1 MRHAVEAPCF
11 PMHPAVTRLT
21 LTRFRNYR
29 SARIEVDAR
38 PVVLCG
44 PNGAGKTNLL
54 EALSFLSPGRGL
66 RRARLPEIAFGASGT
81 TTTPEPEAS
90 EAGTGWAVA
99 ATLAGVAGV
108 TTIGTGW
115 EPTPSDKA
123 GRDKRLLRID
133 GQPIRTQTV
142 LAEHLSLLWLTPQM
156 DRLFVEGSGGR
167 RRFLDRLV
175 FGFDAGHAGRLAR
188 HEHVLRERAR
198 LLREG
203 VRDQSWLAALEDQLA
218 TTGVAVAA
226 ARRETVQRL
235 NRACAAAVGP
245 FPRAELA
252 VSGVLDSWLDERP
265 ALLVEDTVRL
275 RLRDQRS
282 ADAESG
288 NAAVGPHR
296 SDFLVG
302 LRTANGSVAP
312 ADRCSTGEQKALLLA
327 IVLANARLLA
337 ELPTG
342 PPLLLLDEVAAHLDA
357 DRRSA
362 LFREVLALGGQAWL
376 TGTDAPLFAPL
387 KDDAQFVS
395 IAGGQPSTMDS
406 SGRFEV

>member
-1 MRHAVEAPCF
+1 MRQ
-11 PMHPAVTRLT
+11 MPAVTRLT

-29 SARIEVDAR
+29 AARIEVEAR

-66 RRARLPEIAFGASGT
+66 RRARLPEIVTDGT
-81 TTTPEPEAS
+81 ESDAAPPDPSPAPK
-90 EAGTGWAVA
+90 AGNGWAVA
-99 ATLAGVAGV
+99 ATLSGTPGVAV
-108 TTIGTGW
+108 IGTGW
-115 EPTPSDKA
+115 EPGTGSPGTP
-123 GRDKRLLRID
+123 GRERRLLRID
-133 GQPIRTQTV
+133 GQPVRTQTV
-142 LAEHLSLLWLTPQM
+142 LAGHLSLLWLTPQM

-188 HEHVLRERAR
+188 YEHALRERAR

-203 VRDQSWLAALEDQLA
+203 VRDPSWLAALEDQMA
-218 TTGVAVAA
+218 TTGVAVTA
-226 ARRETVQRL
+226 ARREAVQRL
-235 NRACAAAVGP
+235 NRACAAAIGP
-245 FPRAELA
+245 FPQAELA
-252 VSGVLDSWLDERP
+252 VSGVVEGWLDERP
-265 ALLVEDTVRL
+265 ALLVEDAVRL
-275 RLRDQRS
+275 RLREQRS

-288 NAAVGPHR
+288 SAAVGAHR
-296 SDFLVG
+296 SDVLVS
-302 LRTANGSVAP
+302 LRTGSAGMMP

-342 PPLLLLDEVAAHLDA
+342 PPLLLLDEVVAHLDA
-357 DRRSA
+357 DRRAA
-362 LFREVLALGGQAWL
+362 LFREVMALGGQAWL

-387 KDDAQFVS
+387 KDEAQFVS
-395 IAGGQPSTMDS
+395 IVAGRPSTMDS
-406 SGRFEV
+406 DGRIEV

>member
-1 MRHAVEAPCF
+1 MPS
-11 PMHPAVTRLT
+11 VTRLT

-29 SARIEVDAR
+29 SARLEVDAR

-44 PNGAGKTNLL
+44 ANGAGKTNLL

-66 RRARLPEIAFGASGT
+66 RRTRLPEIAFGASGT
-81 TTTPEPEAS
+81 PQPEPDPEP
-90 EAGTGWAVA
+90 GTGWAVA
-99 ATLAGVAGV
+99 ATLTEGSGI

-115 EPTPSDKA
+115 DPTVGEKS
-123 GRDKRLLRID
+123 GRDRRLLRID
-133 GQPIRTQTV
+133 GQPVRNQTV

-188 HEHVLRERAR
+188 HDHTLRERTR

-203 VRDQSWLAALEDQLA
+203 IRDPSWLTALEDQLA

-226 ARRETVQRL
+226 ARRDVVRRL

-245 FPRAELA
+245 FPRAQLA
-252 VSGVLDSWLDERP
+252 LSGTVDAWLDDRP
-265 ALLVEDTVRL
+265 ALLVEDAVRRRL
-275 RLRDQRS
+275 REQRA

-288 NAAVGPHR
+288 SAAVGPHR
-296 SDFLVG
+296 SDFVVG
-302 LRTANGSVAP
+302 LGSGHGGVVP
-312 ADRCSTGEQKALLLA
+312 ADRCSTGEQKALLLS
-327 IVLANARLLA
+327 IILANARLLA
-337 ELPTG
+337 DLPAG
-342 PPLLLLDEVAAHLDA
+342 PPLLLLDEVVAHLDA
-357 DRRSA
+357 DRRRA
-362 LFREVLALGGQAWL
+362 LFREILALGGQAWL

-387 KDDAQFVS
+387 KDEAQFVS
-395 IAGGQPSTMDS
+395 IEAGRASTMDS
-406 SGRFEV
+406 TARFEV